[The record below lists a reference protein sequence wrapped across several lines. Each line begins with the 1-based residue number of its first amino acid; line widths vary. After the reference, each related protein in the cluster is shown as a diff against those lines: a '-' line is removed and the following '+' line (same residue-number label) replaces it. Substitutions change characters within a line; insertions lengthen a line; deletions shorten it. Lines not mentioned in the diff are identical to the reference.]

1 MVSVSCG
8 DIGAGDRT
16 GWNCRGGG
24 RRQSPRV
31 GVPLV
36 TAFRVTGA
44 ILLLTRTG
52 LPFAGLARAQTPG
65 RAAGGPVA

>member
-1 MVSVSCG
+1 M
-8 DIGAGDRT
+8 
-16 GWNCRGGG
+16 
-24 RRQSPRV
+24 
-31 GVPLV
+31 PLV

-44 ILLLTRTG
+44 ILLLTRTRTG

>member
-1 MVSVSCG
+1 
-8 DIGAGDRT
+8 
-16 GWNCRGGG
+16 
-24 RRQSPRV
+24 
-31 GVPLV
+31 VPLV